1 MFEGGG
7 GCGVVLLSLNL
18 CMGLVVY
25 FMHGMAFFGYGFCIY
40 LLGMVDEM
48 SDAICDTPL
57 ALFTTLLW
65 FAFTVQGY
73 MDLD

>member
-1 MFEGGG
+1 
-7 GCGVVLLSLNL
+7 
-18 CMGLVVY
+18 MGLVVY
-25 FMHGMAFFGYGFCIY
+25 FIAWYGVFGYGFCMY
-40 LLGMVDEM
+40 LLGMLDEM

-65 FAFTVQGY
+65 FAFTVRRY